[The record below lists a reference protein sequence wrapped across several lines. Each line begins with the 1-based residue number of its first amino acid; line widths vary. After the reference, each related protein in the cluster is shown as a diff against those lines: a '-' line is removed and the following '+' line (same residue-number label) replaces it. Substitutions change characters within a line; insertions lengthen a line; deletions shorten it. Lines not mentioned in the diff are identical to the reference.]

1 MLTRC
6 WLHPLGALSGTQR
19 ARVSALRQF
28 PQRISVVRTV
38 DGLPACETLNWS
50 CALLGSSRLSSCL
63 HSQAAAATKEP
74 MSLRPQLPPWKRPLS
89 HRRRRSPSHLPPD
102 QPIDAAQAVTRF
114 YKLVGSF
121 RFASAWD
128 LYPASARDEAGSLD
142 HWREGYRT
150 TIETV
155 PHNVTVLASSTDA
168 VQVGVDIESKDRD
181 LCGGPPIT
189 QTFSG
194 SWSFV
199 RSGRDLV
206 PQGLAIEKTGGVAPT
221 TNRSDC
227 PGDGGRSFKEL
238 GGGGG
243 YGGGSGVAVAATVR
257 PVTRRHR
264 PTITTRRNTRPA
276 VTGRS
281 IAVRSALRTF
291 LLHPEIP
298 MAWMRMATESAA
310 RAKSAW
316 RTSRPPGFRWPG
328 RTYRHQ
334 HGETR

>member
-1 MLTRC
+1 MRVARFVTIVL
-6 WLHPLGALSGTQR
+6 LLALSGCGSDEGTD
-19 ARVSALRQF
+19 
-28 PQRISVVRTV
+28 VVTTTV
-38 DGLPACETLNWS
+38 TAVET
-50 CALLGSSRLSSCL
+50 ATEPPK
-63 HSQAAAATKEP
+63 ATKP
-74 MSLRPQLPPWKRPLS
+74 KPPA
-89 HRRRRSPSHLPPD
+89 PD

-243 YGGGSGVAVAATVR
+243 YGGGSGGGGGYSPPSYTPPPANEYDTPQYTPGGDGTIDCGQIGATNI
-257 PVTRRHR
+257 PVT
-264 PTITTRRNTRPA
+264 PGDPNGLDADGDGI
-276 VTGRS
+276 GC
-281 IAVRSALRTF
+281 
-291 LLHPEIP
+291 
-298 MAWMRMATESAA
+298 ES
-310 RAKSAW
+310 
-316 RTSRPPGFRWPG
+316 
-328 RTYRHQ
+328 
-334 HGETR
+334 